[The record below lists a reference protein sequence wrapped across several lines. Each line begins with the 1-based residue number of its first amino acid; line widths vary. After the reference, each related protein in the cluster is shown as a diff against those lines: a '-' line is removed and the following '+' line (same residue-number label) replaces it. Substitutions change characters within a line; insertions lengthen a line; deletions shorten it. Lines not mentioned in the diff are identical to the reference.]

1 MTEPASDAA
10 RRVVTLHDVA
20 READV
25 AISTVSRAL
34 SNPDRVSRS
43 TREHVQTIA
52 RRMGYQA
59 GRVTPRNQMLAL
71 LVYDITNPF
80 NFGVIRGAESQARAA
95 GYTLVLGETQS
106 AELEQIHAQRLRSA
120 VDGLIFGASR
130 LPDEQLRE
138 LQTHSPV
145 VLFNRELVGFG
156 GVVMDSVDGSRQI
169 IDHLAALG
177 HRSIAYLAG
186 PRAAWTDDERWR
198 ALSGSASKAGVQ
210 ITRLGPFLP
219 TREQGAAA
227 ADVGYASGATALVA
241 FNDLLAIG
249 VLQRLERR
257 GIEVP
262 REVSVVGYDDIFGA
276 DFCHPP
282 LTTVTG
288 PVEDAG
294 RTVVD
299 LLLGIIG
306 GDAAR
311 QVTVPTQLRI
321 RESTGPARA

>member
-1 MTEPASDAA
+1 M
-10 RRVVTLHDVA
+10 TLHDVA

-34 SNPDRVSRS
+34 SNPERVSRT
-43 TREHVQTIA
+43 TREHVQAIA

-59 GRVTPRNQMLAL
+59 GRSTPRNLMLAL

-80 NFGVIRGAESQARAA
+80 NFGLIRGAEAQARAA

-106 AELEQIHAQRLRSA
+106 ADLEQTHAERLRST

-138 LQTHSPV
+138 LQIHSPV
-145 VLFNRELVGFG
+145 VLFNRELAGFG

-169 IDHLAALG
+169 IEHLTALG
-177 HRSIAYLAG
+177 HRSVAYLAG

-198 ALSGSASKAGVQ
+198 ALSAAAADARVEL
-210 ITRLGPFLP
+210 TRLGPFLP

-262 REVSVVGYDDIFGA
+262 GEVSVVGYDDIFGA

-294 RTVVD
+294 RSVVD
-299 LLLGIIG
+299 VMLAVIG
-306 GDAAR
+306 GGAAR
-311 QVTVPTQLRI
+311 QVVVPTQLRI
-321 RESTGPARA
+321 RESTGPVRQGSAREILR